1 MAASAS
7 CQHLLQLLDLVLDF
21 ARALRSGLLVAGG
34 RDRLQDAEIADQPL
48 LLGPQILDALQG
60 GIAVLHDLRRL
71 SLHVSHLLTM
81 TGDRH
86 LRPNA
91 ARRPNVGG
99 ILHRLFL
106 FAALPFIVSGGADVV
121 EEPIDALPDPGH
133 GDDQPFFELADQ
145 RVPLGFEHG
154 HFALV
159 FGKAAD
165 VLLGRPE
172 ALLVGDAQVLV
183 EFRHERNRLHAHLLE
198 QVHGGGVPLKPFR
211 KLVQTLGDLRQN
223 LGGGFHLSGGGVEID
238 AHPAQGGPRLFAFPG
253 IVVGCLGQTAHQA
266 LDNRD
271 VLPDRARRE
280 AELPD
285 FLRGQ
290 TGAQL
295 RVLHAG
301 AVFAETLRRLECGRR
316 NGAQVQQRR
325 P

>member
-34 RDRLQDAEIADQPL
+34 RNRLQDAEIADQPL

-99 ILHRLFL
+99 VLHRLFL
-106 FAALPFIVSGGADVV
+106 FAALPFIVSGGADVI
-121 EEPIDALPDPGH
+121 EEPVDALTDPGH

-145 RVPLGFEHG
+145 RVPLGFEHR
-154 HFALV
+154 HFTLV

-165 VLLGRPE
+165 VFLGRPE

-183 EFRHERNRLHAHLLE
+183 EFRHERNRLHAHLFE
-198 QVHGGGVPLKPFR
+198 QVHGGGVPLKAFR
-211 KLVQTLGDLRQN
+211 ELVQALGDLRQN
-223 LGGGFHLSGGGVEID
+223 LGRGFHLSGGGVEID

-253 IVVGCLGQTAHQA
+253 IVVGSLGQTAHQA

-290 TGAQL
+290 AGAQF

-316 NGAQVQQRR
+316 NGAQVQQRQ